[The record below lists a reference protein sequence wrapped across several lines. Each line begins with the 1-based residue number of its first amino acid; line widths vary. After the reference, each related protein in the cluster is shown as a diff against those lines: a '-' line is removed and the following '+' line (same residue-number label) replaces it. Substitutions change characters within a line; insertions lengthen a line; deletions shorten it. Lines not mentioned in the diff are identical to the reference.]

1 MLLPYPYAKPR
12 KKFTQQHD
20 NESCCLN
27 NNRMKILYLFNFPLY
42 GNGSASFLRELSA
55 QLKDKHEIAILSPDK
70 RKLDGVKH
78 FVVRAPQDGVFVGHP
93 ELPGA
98 KKFQDMDGREIGEIY
113 TTYLWS
119 TIQAVNEF
127 KPDVIHVFHTAYLP
141 SIARLIKS
149 FYGTKYIITTHGSD
163 LSYFEQDKRF
173 AGLMRDANREAR
185 FITACSDFTKKWY
198 TRMFG
203 EALKRKT
210 STIVGGVNLDHY
222 KKDPEQIA
230 KINDMF
236 GLHGKKVVLFTGR
249 LTKHKGVAYLIRAA
263 KSINGTVLVVGD
275 GPERPNL
282 EAEIKKHKLTNVI
295 MAGYVAN
302 KEPYYHAFYERAD
315 VYVAPSTWDE
325 PLGLTIIE
333 AMAAHTP
340 VVATKKGGILSI
352 INDKV
357 NGYLIPSRNASA
369 IAENV
374 NMLLENDNL
383 RAEIG
388 ARAYATV
395 EEKFSWKK
403 IAKKFERQY
412 EELVGKNW
420 KREVLPIEKFFNWVF
435 ARN

>member
-1 MLLPYPYAKPR
+1 
-12 KKFTQQHD
+12 
-20 NESCCLN
+20 
-27 NNRMKILYLFNFPLY
+27 MKILYLFNFPLY
-42 GNGSASFLRELSA
+42 GNGSASFLRELTT
-55 QLKDKHEIAILSPDK
+55 QLKDKHEIAILSPDT
-70 RKLDGVKH
+70 RRLPGVKH
-78 FVVRAPQDGVFVGHP
+78 YVVKAPQDGVLVGHP
-93 ELPGA
+93 EMPGA

-119 TIQAVNEF
+119 TIQAVNDF
-127 KPDVIHVFHTAYLP
+127 KPDVVHAFHTTYLP

-163 LSYFEQDKRF
+163 LSYFDQDKRF

-198 TRMFG
+198 IRMFG

-222 KKDPEQIA
+222 KKDPVQIA
-230 KINDMF
+230 KINKMYD
-236 GLHGKKVVLFTGR
+236 LEGKKVVLFTGR

-263 KSINGTVLVVGD
+263 KSIKGTVLVIGD
-275 GPERPNL
+275 GPERSVL
-282 EAEIKKHKLTNVI
+282 EEEIRKHKITNVI
-295 MAGYVAN
+295 MTGYIEN
-302 KEPYYHAFYERAD
+302 KEPIYHAFYERAD

-333 AMAAHTP
+333 AMAARTP

-357 NGYLIPSRNASA
+357 NGFLIPSRNASA

-374 NMLLENDNL
+374 NMLLENDHL
-383 RAEIG
+383 REQIG
-388 ARAYATV
+388 NQAYNTV
-395 EEKFSWKK
+395 VDKFSWKK
-403 IAKKFERQY
+403 IAKKFEKQY

-420 KREVLPIEKFFNWVF
+420 KREILPIEKFFNWVF
-435 ARN
+435 AKA